1 MNGDQIVQKLLE
13 NDEDAIDP
21 KEYVAAM
28 GEIDLSGISPEQ
40 VAVFKRQ
47 AAGYIKWI
55 TGETYDPRIA
65 QDIAAASTFDAVARI
80 LSLYDEPGLSFLSMI
95 KQGYF

>member
-28 GEIDLSGISPEQ
+28 GEIDLSGISPE
-40 VAVFKRQ
+40 
-47 AAGYIKWI
+47 
-55 TGETYDPRIA
+55 
-65 QDIAAASTFDAVARI
+65 
-80 LSLYDEPGLSFLSMI
+80 
-95 KQGYF
+95 